1 MKHNM
6 NRVLSVVALLMLTI
20 GAWAAQAQEVTI
32 VKNPTDGGT
41 VTSSITEGVCT
52 LTVTPEA
59 GYYLKSLTA
68 VTTLN
73 GGAMQAPQRRLQ
85 IKEGEPL
92 EITPT
97 VANTDSAAVTTYT
110 LTMPAAD
117 YNVEVTATF
126 ERGNIIVNGKAVTY
140 VNRVD
145 VLGDGKVSFNADL
158 DELTLKGITFT
169 ATEGW
174 AFEFGENITD
184 ITVMLEGTNT
194 IAANGFKFVE
204 NPAALTFKTN
214 KEEHGSLTV
223 GGASFV
229 TEQVTLN
236 MANGLNYDANNKKV
250 AMKQYGLTV
259 GGILVTG
266 QNADDILSNGKVS
279 YNAEKNLLTL
289 NGATIDMTN
298 TDGYPVQS
306 SGDLNVLLIGKNT
319 FKTNANN
326 KKGFFTTTASA
337 TLTFEQAINYAE
349 PQDRIHVMVST
360 NFTGAVGDAVWTEL
374 VFDQWPVNDNQW
386 VFVTST
392 VDLTP
397 YAGQQVTIAF
407 KYTSEATQEQCP
419 TWEVKNVVVDE

>member
-1 MKHNM
+1 
-6 NRVLSVVALLMLTI
+6 
-20 GAWAAQAQEVTI
+20 
-32 VKNPTDGGT
+32 
-41 VTSSITEGVCT
+41 
-52 LTVTPEA
+52 
-59 GYYLKSLTA
+59 
-68 VTTLN
+68 
-73 GGAMQAPQRRLQ
+73 
-85 IKEGEPL
+85 
-92 EITPT
+92 
-97 VANTDSAAVTTYT
+97 
-110 LTMPAAD
+110 
-117 YNVEVTATF
+117 
-126 ERGNIIVNGKAVTY
+126 VNGKAVTY

-169 ATEGW
+169 NTEGW

-259 GGILVTG
+259 AGIAVTG

-306 SGDLNVLLIGKNT
+306 NGDLKVLLIGKNT

-326 KKGFFTTTASA
+326 KKGFYATASA
-337 TLTFEQAINYAE
+337 TLTFEQQENPDKNGYGRLTVEGVTAADDIAAGFTMGNDFPANATGWAKSYADNKATLTYVEFYDLKIGGTAI
-349 PQDRIHVMVST
+349 
-360 NFTGAVGDAVWTEL
+360 
-374 VFDQWPVNDNQW
+374 
-386 VFVTST
+386 
-392 VDLTP
+392 
-397 YAGQQVTIAF
+397 
-407 KYTSEATQEQCP
+407 TSETQ
-419 TWEVKNVVVDE
+419 KFVDEADSKVTYYPTIKTLYLNNYTTDKAITTSMARLTIVLTGVNQVASITTTAATDTLFVQNDVAGLSDGNDRLSVNVTEPL